1 MTESQTIMSEIN
13 RTVNR
18 TGQQLA
24 NKIIKSDNDLDNLM
38 HNLESITVKL
48 KENQKAFHKA
58 RLRENELSLAKV

>member
-38 HNLESITVKL
+38 HNLESLTAKL
-48 KENQKAFHKA
+48 KKNQKAFHKA
-58 RLRENELSLAKV
+58 RLREHELCFAKV

>member
-1 MTESQTIMSEIN
+1 MTESQIIMSEIN

-38 HNLESITVKL
+38 HNLESLTAKM
-48 KENQKAFHKA
+48 KESQKAFYKA